1 MARRPVTAKVIAAA
15 RRNIRRA
22 QLSRVGRREPR
33 SVGRVTRSRLRYSR
47 PVASRAGR
55 AGKVGTRRRT
65 R

>member
-1 MARRPVTAKVIAAA
+1 VARRPTTAKVIRAA

-33 SVGRVTRSRLRYSR
+33 SIGRITRSRLRYSR
-47 PVASRAGR
+47 PAASVAVRTR
-55 AGKVGTRRRT
+55 VGRRR